1 MNEISVSLVKELREK
16 TGAGMMNCKKAL
28 VKSAGDL
35 EGAIDWL
42 RSSGL
47 AAAAKK
53 ANRIAAEGLVA
64 VKVSDSSGVVIEINA
79 ETDFVARN
87 DEFKEFVNEVA
98 CLALTSGANSADLL
112 TSLMDNGE
120 TVSDT
125 INTLIAKIGENI
137 KIRRVEFL
145 KIKKG
150 IICSYIHNS
159 IAPGLGK
166 IGVLVAIESEG
177 EKAALEMFGRQI
189 AMHIAATS
197 PRWGSIKEVPEN
209 ELEREK
215 MILMEQAKIS
225 GKPEKIIEKMVEGRI
240 GKFFSEF
247 VLLEQISVIDN
258 ETKIFKAVEKA
269 EFECGAPLKISG
281 FQRFS
286 LGEGLEKNSND
297 FASDVAAT
305 INN

>member
-1 MNEISVSLVKELREK
+1 MNEISVSLVKELRDK

-53 ANRIAAEGLVA
+53 AGRIAAEGLVA
-64 VKVSDSSGVVIEINA
+64 VKTSVSSGVVIEVNA

-87 DEFKEFVNEVA
+87 DDFKEFVNEVA
-98 CLALTSGANSADLL
+98 SLALTSGSKSTDLL
-112 TSLMDNGE
+112 AGLMDNGE
-120 TVSDT
+120 TVNDT
-125 INTLIAKIGENI
+125 INALIAKIGENI
-137 KIRRVEFL
+137 KLRRVKFL
-145 KIKKG
+145 EIKDG
-150 IICSYIHNS
+150 VICSYIHNS

-166 IGVLVAIESEG
+166 IGVLVGIESKG
-177 EKAALEMFGRQI
+177 KKGALEKLGKQL

-197 PRWGSIKEVPEN
+197 PRWASIKDVAEN

-215 MILMEQAKIS
+215 MILTEQAKTS
-225 GKPEKIIEKMVEGRI
+225 GKPDKIIEKMVEGRL

-247 VLLEQISVIDN
+247 VLMEQISVIDS
-258 ETKIFKAVEKA
+258 ETKISKAIENA
-269 EFECGAPLKISG
+269 ESECGAPLSIAG

-286 LGEGLEKNSND
+286 LGEGLEKNAND
-297 FASDVAAT
+297 FAAEVAAT
-305 INN
+305 INS